1 MDLALKSAAD
11 FMEDRKHILDR
22 WKETFNQSPAL
33 LFLGKVYRGKKS
45 IQGVK
50 CFFVSLNWIL
60 YLLKA
65 TVLGY
70 Q

>member
-33 LFLGKVYRGKKS
+33 LFLGKVYRGEK
-45 IQGVK
+45 
-50 CFFVSLNWIL
+50 VSKQFNVFLSVSTESCICL
-60 YLLKA
+60 KLLC
-65 TVLGY
+65 
-70 Q
+70 